1 MFSKKEKAIELLEEV
16 LQNFESPKVTL
27 LSIIQKLNRIA
38 KLLDENDLLIWT
50 EIQLGN
56 SLYTLPLKNWIEA
69 YLKNEKSKTKASIK
83 ELLDETKKFEELGIK
98 LGITVSN
105 EELSVKAGESGG
117 GFSNIGFIEEKYQD
131 FLKHKKGNDGV
142 YYQSNLLNTISHIR
156 SIAYKK
162 ASNYHKKYAY
172 SSLPETNFEILKKE
186 VEDVLFELD
195 PELAELLLLAFK
207 TVYSDSPEEWSQALA
222 SCRRFLEKLAD
233 NLYPATNKKINGR
246 DLKQENYINRIWAY
260 MDNSIKSET
269 NRDVAKSHVDYLGSH
284 LQSIYGIT
292 NKGVHS
298 TITRIEALK
307 TVMHIYLLCADLLSF
322 LDKKQFLEKTPSIY
336 TATLDELVIVGKINK
351 TIAKEIIKLRVKNN
365 KITKENLI
373 QIPGL
378 GEKTLKSFLSNISLD
393 GN

>member
-172 SSLPETNFEILKKE
+172 SSLPETNFEILKK
-186 VEDVLFELD
+186 
-195 PELAELLLLAFK
+195 
-207 TVYSDSPEEWSQALA
+207 
-222 SCRRFLEKLAD
+222 
-233 NLYPATNKKINGR
+233 
-246 DLKQENYINRIWAY
+246 
-260 MDNSIKSET
+260 
-269 NRDVAKSHVDYLGSH
+269 
-284 LQSIYGIT
+284 
-292 NKGVHS
+292 
-298 TITRIEALK
+298 
-307 TVMHIYLLCADLLSF
+307 
-322 LDKKQFLEKTPSIY
+322 
-336 TATLDELVIVGKINK
+336 
-351 TIAKEIIKLRVKNN
+351 KLRMFY
-365 KITKENLI
+365 
-373 QIPGL
+373 
-378 GEKTLKSFLSNISLD
+378 SS
-393 GN
+393 